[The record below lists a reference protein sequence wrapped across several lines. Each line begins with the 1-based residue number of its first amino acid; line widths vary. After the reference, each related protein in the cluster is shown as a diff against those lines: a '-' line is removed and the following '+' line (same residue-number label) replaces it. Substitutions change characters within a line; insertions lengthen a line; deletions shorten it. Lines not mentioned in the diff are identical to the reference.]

1 MVIIM
6 ANVSQFATD
15 ITRDQALDTS
25 LYMAAL
31 HAEAA
36 RQHAAAADVHAL
48 AAGMHLEVI
57 TPSDETP
64 DDITL
69 EAINASADAALQGDT
84 AAEASSMTDMKVREA
99 SEAQREAADALRQA
113 EDGEDP
119 RDAHAVAAAFH
130 ATAASRHSEAAR
142 KLSPGSEMAEVA
154 RAEAES
160 ATLTAADA
168 AGCLPGKRAPKE

>member
-1 MVIIM
+1 M
-6 ANVSQFATD
+6 ANVSQIATN
-15 ITRDQALDTS
+15 ITRDQAFDTS

-36 RQHAAAADVHAL
+36 RQHAAAADAHAL

-84 AAEASSMTDMKVREA
+84 AAEASSMTHMVVGEV

-119 RDAHAVAAAFH
+119 RDAHAVAAKFH
-130 ATAASRHSEAAR
+130 ATAASRHSEAA
-142 KLSPGSEMAEVA
+142 KELSPGSELAEEA
-154 RAEAES
+154 HAEAES
-160 ATLTAADA
+160 AALRAAEAGGYTA
-168 AGCLPGKRAPKE
+168 